1 MFPESMKGRKDKL
14 SKNFHL
20 VIWEAIDDTVTL
32 FYKTASNSYNHLK
45 YLHVVFKFYIQAL

>member
-1 MFPESMKGRKDKL
+1 MFPESMKGGTDKL

-20 VIWEAIDDTVTL
+20 VIWEAKGDSVTV

-45 YLHVVFKFYIQAL
+45 YLHVFKFYTQAL